1 MRKAD
6 SVAFHDQQSGG
17 LGDVEITIDPNAVPE
32 RLRKNVHARLRKKRD
47 GEKCLPRFVRHSAQT
62 TLHQPLERRGHAQGL
77 SGVRLVIQS
86 SQLTRELQRV
96 QRVPAGRLVQP
107 QERRA

>member
-6 SVAFHDQQSGG
+6 SVPFHDEQSGG
-17 LGDVEITIDPNAVPE
+17 LGNVEIMINPNAVIE

-47 GEKCLPRFVRHSAQT
+47 GEKCLSRFLRHSAQT
-62 TLHQPLERRGHAQGL
+62 TLHQPLERRGQAQGL

-96 QRVPAGRLVQP
+96 QRVSAGGLVQP

>member
-6 SVAFHDQQSGG
+6 SVAFHNEQSGG
-17 LGDVEITIDPNAVPE
+17 LGNVEITIDPNAVPE

-47 GEKCLPRFVRHSAQT
+47 GEKCLSRFLRHSAQT

-77 SGVRLVIQS
+77 SGVRLVVQS

-96 QRVPAGRLVQP
+96 QRVPA
-107 QERRA
+107 

>member
-6 SVAFHDQQSGG
+6 FVAFADQESGS
-17 LGDVEITIDPNAVPE
+17 LGDVEIAIDPNAVPE
-32 RLRKNVHARLRKKRD
+32 RLRKNVQGRLRKKRD
-47 GEKCLPRFVRHSAQT
+47 SEKCLPRFVRHSAQT
-62 TLHQPLERRGHAQGL
+62 ILHQPLERRGHAQRLTGM
-77 SGVRLVIQS
+77 RLVIQS